1 MFLQLGQK
9 YSLAYLRALFV
20 VHYLMYVI
28 ICDLSM
34 FLLRNRIASY
44 TNDNTTYSIGDSIHY
59 VIIDLEQTS
68 NILSKSFTDNYLKAN
83 PDNLLSK
90 NSNT

>member
-1 MFLQLGQK
+1 
-9 YSLAYLRALFV
+9 
-20 VHYLMYVI
+20 
-28 ICDLSM
+28 M

-44 TNDNTTYSIGDSIHY
+44 TNDNTPYSIGDGIHY